1 MRLCVIVACGDGLMG
16 RRGQGGVELDDANVR
31 GRATCVVVLDRDVG
45 LWWLWS
51 VDGDERLRFESKLV
65 RGNEGRRSES
75 SI

>member
-1 MRLCVIVACGDGLMG
+1 M
-16 RRGQGGVELDDANVR
+16 ELDNANVR
-31 GRATCVVVLDRDVG
+31 GRVTCVVVLDRDVG